1 MSVTSLFLEM
11 EDKTVLIVG
20 AGSVGLRRARR
31 FLDAKA
37 QVNIVTRSIDDKI
50 KEELISKG
58 AVFYNNDKL
67 DELIEDCDL
76 VVIATNN
83 LELNREIALKA
94 EDKLINCA
102 SDITLSNV
110 IVPSTFK
117 IGPVTFSIYTDSKS
131 PLMAKE
137 LRKKIQAIITPEDIS
152 YIELQEYVRTLLKES
167 VDSQADRKDYMIKI
181 NENETIMKLISEG
194 KIDQAKDYAKTI
206 INNINQS

>member
-167 VDSQADRKDYMIKI
+167 VDSQTDRKDYMIKI
-181 NENETIMKLISEG
+181 NENETIMKLIGEG